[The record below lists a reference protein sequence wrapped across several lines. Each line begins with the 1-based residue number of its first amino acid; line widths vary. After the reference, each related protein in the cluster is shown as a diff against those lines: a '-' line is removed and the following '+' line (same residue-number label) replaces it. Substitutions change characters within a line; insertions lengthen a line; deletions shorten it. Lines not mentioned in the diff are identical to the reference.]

1 VGEIAKP
8 TTSPTQPKSPKPK
21 KSLNIRERKFVK
33 ALVEGKTQTQAM
45 REAGYK
51 ESMALS
57 RSTDKLVETRKTIQ
71 ALMEQRGLDDD
82 CLINKLLEG
91 LESERPFVVDH
102 DIHYTP
108 DMPTRHR
115 YLTTSL
121 QLKGH
126 LRESSPVTNV
136 TIDNRVVYVPPKDN
150 EDSWRKL
157 VQQDNQTN
165 QR

>member
-33 ALVEGKTQTQAM
+33 GIMDGLQPTKAM
-45 REAGYK
+45 RAAGYAETTANVQQGK
-51 ESMALS
+51 
-57 RSTDKLVETRKTIQ
+57 KLEDVRATIQ
-71 ALMEQRGLDDD
+71 GLMEQRGLDDD

-102 DIHYTP
+102 GIHYTP

-157 VQQDNQTN
+157 VQQDN
-165 QR
+165 